1 MMNDPN
7 PQDLAPYTPA
17 KIRRIITEAE
27 RRGRE
32 QARASERT
40 IEPLAEAP
48 PPGLTADLSL
58 GSTSGLAL
66 EAGASRA
73 RLDVLEAQM
82 RRVFDKLGMTELRP
96 AHVEHEPEPVAPK
109 AEPAWSG
116 EVERI
121 GGVAVCQCGHK
132 RDQHYMGIGSCYH
145 AGCGCGVFISR
156 TGEAA

>member
-1 MMNDPN
+1 MSDPN
-7 PQDLAPYTPA
+7 PQDLVPYTPA
-17 KIRRIITEAE
+17 QIRRIITEAE

-32 QARASERT
+32 QARAGERT

-73 RLDVLEAQM
+73 RLDVLEGQM

-96 AHVEHEPEPVAPK
+96 AHVEQEPEPTPPA

-116 EVERI
+116 EVVEAGPPPVTQKSFELTLNVNAVI
-121 GGVAVCQCGHK
+121 PAENTTTVA
-132 RDQHYMGIGSCYH
+132 
-145 AGCGCGVFISR
+145 
-156 TGEAA
+156 